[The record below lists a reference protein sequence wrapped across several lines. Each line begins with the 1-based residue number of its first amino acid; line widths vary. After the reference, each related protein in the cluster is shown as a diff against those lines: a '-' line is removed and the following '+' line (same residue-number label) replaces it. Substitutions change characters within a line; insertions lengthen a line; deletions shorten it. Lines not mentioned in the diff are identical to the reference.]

1 MVEPGT
7 GGFKLLSLLFVDH
20 QVIISNTEDNLQ
32 KAAYKLNQII
42 GAHGFTISA
51 QKIKL
56 MTLRG
61 REQFTGKIVIDI
73 KIIEQVNSFNSFG
86 NLISYEKEMD
96 IDNKLNNYLKIKDI
110 SNNTFRPQKTS
121 KNTTAKP

>member
-1 MVEPGT
+1 
-7 GGFKLLSLLFVDH
+7 
-20 QVIISNTEDNLQ
+20 
-32 KAAYKLNQII
+32 
-42 GAHGFTISA
+42 
-51 QKIKL
+51 

-61 REQFTGKIVIDI
+61 RQKFTGKIVIDI

-110 SNNTFRPQKTS
+110 SNNMFRPQKTS
-121 KNTTAKP
+121 KNTTAKPQNREAIPDLLYGSENWTIKARDARRLTAAEMKYIKKQQDTLGRITKQTHILLKN

>member
-1 MVEPGT
+1 
-7 GGFKLLSLLFVDH
+7 
-20 QVIISNTEDNLQ
+20 
-32 KAAYKLNQII
+32 
-42 GAHGFTISA
+42 
-51 QKIKL
+51 

-110 SNNTFRPQKTS
+110 SNNMFRPQKTS
-121 KNTTAKP
+121 KNTTAKPQNREAIPDLLYGSENWTIKARDARRLTAAEMKYIRKQQDTLGRITKQTHILLKN